1 MDKKQKQALLWF
13 LWGAALLLALLAAF
27 VPQPEGAVPASAPQ
41 SPGGYVWHIS
51 CPYCPC
57 TI

>member
-27 VPQPEGAVPASAPQ
+27 VPQREASVAVSAPQ
-41 SPGGYVWHIS
+41 SQGGLW
-51 CPYCPC
+51 P
-57 TI
+57 